1 MTTCQQL
8 KQDYRKLEALAKEF
22 DLELPKA
29 VKTGKTER
37 IKELRAELEQRRDA
51 LREKLDIYNIALRR
65 RIAEAGGFQFVGN
78 FSKTEGLAR
87 VEKAGQW
94 FYIDRAGKEITVKR
108 FDDAWDFSE
117 GLARVKK
124 AGQWFY
130 IDKAGEEITAERFDQ
145 AGDFSEGLAW
155 VEKDGQW
162 FY

>member
-22 DLELPKA
+22 DLEFPKA

-37 IKELRAELEQRRDA
+37 IKELIAELELKRDA
-51 LREKLDIYNIALRR
+51 IREKLDIYNIALRR

-78 FSKTEGLAR
+78 FSKTEGLALVR
-87 VEKAGQW
+87 KAGQW
-94 FYIDRAGKEITVKR
+94 FYI
-108 FDDAWDFSE
+108 
-117 GLARVKK
+117 
-124 AGQWFY
+124 Y
-130 IDKAGEEITAERFDQ
+130 KAGEEIRGERFDR

-162 FY
+162 FYIDKAGEEITVKR